1 MFLIYF
7 ADFKNINKN
16 VQAVVGV
23 FNDLEPGFVDVLDL
37 VVAGYQ
43 DLPTLVCRHLV
54 APAEERPN
62 QGKDY
67 PHKY

>member
-23 FNDLEPGFVDVLDL
+23 FNDLELGFVD
-37 VVAGYQ
+37 AGYQ
-43 DLPTLVCRHLV
+43 DQALPTLVCRHLV